1 MYELASTL
9 LLLTRDAEASALL
22 LGKYLEIIRIQTK
35 VAHGSMV
42 KDEDMDREHRKVW
55 VAIQNE
61 VELSHKSAG
70 KTTVTTLKTQVL
82 KIESFTLKNGVH
94 STGVHQLY

>member
-1 MYELASTL
+1 MGGDLE
-9 LLLTRDAEASALL
+9 RIHIQNEAAHVR
-22 LGKYLEIIRIQTK
+22 LGQ
-35 VAHGSMV
+35 
-42 KDEDMDREHRKVW
+42 DEDMEQEHGTVW
-55 VAIQNE
+55 EDIQNE
-61 VELSHKSAG
+61 VELSHKSAV